1 MAGIYFHIPF
11 CRQACYYCDFHF
23 STNQTQVRRMVEAMR
38 KEIILQ
44 KNYLAEPLNTIY
56 FGGGTPSLLSFE
68 QLETL
73 LQTVWECFEV
83 AEKVEIT
90 LEANPDDIDLEK
102 LLAWKSLKINRLS
115 IGIQSFHEAHL
126 QYMNRSHNSA
136 QAQNSVLLAS
146 QNGFDNI
153 TIDLIYAIPAPDH
166 GIWEKD
172 LALALNLPVQHL
184 SAYCLT
190 IEPQTV
196 FGKWL
201 KNKKIQ
207 NTDDHFAAEQFDI
220 LLEKTAEK
228 GFIQYEISNFGKPN
242 FFSKHNTNYWKQST
256 YLGIGASAHSYDGVS
271 RQYNIAHNEKYMKS
285 LESNILACEKEILS
299 PKDHANEYLMT
310 GLRTMW
316 GVDLAVL
323 EQYQTDF
330 LQSKQK
336 ELAFYQ
342 EKKMLILENG
352 FLKLSQTGKLWA
364 DRISIDL
371 FVNT

>member
-23 STNQTQVRRMVEAMR
+23 STNQTQVHRMVEAMR
-38 KEIILQ
+38 KEIVLQ
-44 KNYLAEPLNTIY
+44 KNYLTEPLNTIY
-56 FGGGTPSLLSFE
+56 FGGGTPSLLSFTE
-68 QLETL
+68 LEIL
-73 LQTVWECFEV
+73 LRTVWECFEI
-83 AEKVEIT
+83 AENVEIT

-115 IGIQSFHEAHL
+115 IGIQSFHEPHL
-126 QYMNRSHNSA
+126 SYMNRSHDFS

-146 QNGFDNI
+146 QNGFANI
-153 TIDLIYAIPAPDH
+153 TIDLIYGIPAPDH
-166 GIWEKD
+166 TIWEKD
-172 LALALNLPVQHL
+172 LELALNLPVQHL

-201 KNKKIQ
+201 KINKIQ
-207 NTDDHFAAEQFDI
+207 NTDDHFAAQQFDI
-220 LLEKTAEK
+220 LLEKTAQK
-228 GFIQYEISNFGKPN
+228 GFVQYEISNFGKLD
-242 FFSKHNTNYWKQST
+242 FFSKHNTNYWKRST
-256 YLGIGASAHSYDGVS
+256 YLGIGASAHSYDRVS

-285 LESNILACEKEILS
+285 LENDILPFEKETLS

-323 EQYQTDF
+323 EQYEANF
-330 LQSKQK
+330 LRSKQK
-336 ELAFYQ
+336 ELAIYQ
-342 EKKMLILENG
+342 EKKMIILENN
-352 FLKLSQTGKLWA
+352 FLKLSETGKLWA
-364 DRISIDL
+364 DRIASDL
-371 FVNT
+371 FVGA